1 MARQNAAAMKKL
13 LFRAL
18 FCCICGVLFYYYHAP
33 LLTSYAEFFTVHTEA
48 RGADAI
54 VVLSGT
60 VETRL
65 PRAITLYKEGYAP
78 RILLT
83 QERSINALAAQL
95 PCKNMDKAQ
104 ALMRLLHADC
114 ELTLVPSLK
123 GGATST
129 FDEAYDL
136 KDWARKNSYKRII
149 IVTDDFHTRRALY
162 AFTKIFK
169 GTNIAVQAAGAAN
182 DFFNEHDWWKSDWGL
197 SAYILEGIKFSVYF
211 ATSQNLQIIK
221 NF

>member
-1 MARQNAAAMKKL
+1 MKKL
-13 LFRAL
+13 LSCAL
-18 FCCICGVLFYYYHAP
+18 FCCICGVLFFYYHAP
-33 LLTSYAEFFTVHTEA
+33 LLTSYAEFFTMHTEA
-48 RGADAI
+48 KGADAI
-54 VVLSGT
+54 VVLSGM

-83 QERSINALAAQL
+83 QERSVNALAAQL
-95 PCKNMDKAQ
+95 HCTNMDKAQ
-104 ALMRLLHADC
+104 DLIHLLHADC
-114 ELTLVPSLK
+114 ELTIVPSLK

-162 AFTKIFK
+162 AFKKIFK
-169 GTNIAVQAAGAAN
+169 DTNIAVQAAGAAN

-197 SAYILEGIKFSVYF
+197 SAYILEGIKFSLYF
-211 ATSQNLQIIK
+211 ITSQNIQIIK